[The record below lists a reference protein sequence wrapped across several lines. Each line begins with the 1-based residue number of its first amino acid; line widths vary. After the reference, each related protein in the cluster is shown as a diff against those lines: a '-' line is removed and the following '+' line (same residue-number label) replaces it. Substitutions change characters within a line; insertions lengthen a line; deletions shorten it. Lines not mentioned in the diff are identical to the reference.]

1 MTVSSTTTKNSYS
14 ANGSLT
20 AFTYTFPINST
31 AELKVIERASSG
43 TETVK
48 TLDSHYSISDNGAAG
63 GTVTFGSAPAN
74 GVTVVLLRDTSLTQE
89 TDYIANDPFPAETH
103 ESALD
108 KLTLQQQELQE
119 ELDRSIKLSRTNT
132 MTSTE
137 FTVDSTARANK
148 MLGFDSSGEL
158 SVTQEIGTNRGNW
171 AASTSYEVRD
181 IIKDTS
187 NNNIYMAKTAHTSS
201 GSQPI
206 SSNTDVAK
214 WDLLVDAAT
223 STTNATNAAS
233 SATAA
238 ASSATAAASSATTA
252 STQASNAST
261 SASTATTK
269 ASEAT
274 TAKNAAV
281 TAQQAAEAAL
291 DTFDDRFLG
300 AKSSNPTVDNDGN
313 ALIDGA
319 LYFDTTND
327 LMKVYNLAN
336 TTWYQLALTGT
347 NQTNVNTVAAAIS
360 NVNTVAGANSNITT
374 LAGLNSEISALNG
387 ISAAISGVNTIS
399 AAVSAVNSNA
409 TNINAVNSNA
419 TNINAVAGAA
429 TNINNVGGSI
439 ANVNSVATNLAAVN
453 NFADQYRI
461 ASSAPT
467 SSLNVGDLYFDTTAN
482 ELKVYKSSGWA
493 AAGST
498 VNGTSQRYTY
508 NISGTPSSVTG
519 SDANGNTLAYDA
531 GFADVYVNGVRMSSA
546 DITITS
552 GTSVVFASAL
562 ADGDVVDVVGYGTFN
577 VASINAA
584 NIDSGNLNIARI
596 ADDAITNAKLANESI
611 TINGSAVVL
620 GGSVTVGE
628 TKPTITGVSPTVI
641 ENTQT
646 TITITGTGFVRMPVV
661 TAINNSTG
669 ARVVADEVSFSSATS
684 ITAKFTISVDGTYL
698 LYLENPDGNAVQV
711 ATGSAQVIT
720 VSDAPAWTT
729 SAGSLG
735 TFAAGSSFGTINLTA
750 TDSTSMS
757 KTSGTFP
764 GGMTLNSGGSGTSTL
779 TGTESGATAE
789 TTYNFTIRATDAEGQ
804 TADRAFSITITVG
817 INNSGQFN

>member
-20 AFTYTFPINST
+20 AFTYTFPINTT

-48 TLDSHYSISDNGAAG
+48 TLNSHYTIVDNGAAG

-137 FTVDSTARANK
+137 FTVGSTARANK

-158 SVTQEIGTNRGNW
+158 SVTQELGTNRGNW

-181 IIKDTS
+181 IVKDTS

-214 WDLLVDAAT
+214 WDLLVDAASATT
-223 STTNATNAAS
+223 SATNAAS

-319 LYFDTTND
+319 LFFSTSDD
-327 LMKVYNLAN
+327 VMKVYDLTN
-336 TTWYQLALTGT
+336 TTWRQLALTGT
-347 NQTNVNTVAAAIS
+347 NQTNVNTVAGQIS
-360 NVNTVAGANSNITT
+360 PTNNIATVAGANSNITT
-374 LAGLNSEISALNG
+374 LFQLQYLR
-387 ISAAISGVNTIS
+387 
-399 AAVSAVNSNA
+399 
-409 TNINAVNSNA
+409 
-419 TNINAVAGAA
+419 
-429 TNINNVGGSI
+429 SI
-439 ANVNSVATNLAAVN
+439 QILQILMQLIQILQILTH
-453 NFADQYRI
+453 
-461 ASSAPT
+461 
-467 SSLNVGDLYFDTTAN
+467 
-482 ELKVYKSSGWA
+482 
-493 AAGST
+493 
-498 VNGTSQRYTY
+498 
-508 NISGTPSSVTG
+508 
-519 SDANGNTLAYDA
+519 
-531 GFADVYVNGVRMSSA
+531 
-546 DITITS
+546 
-552 GTSVVFASAL
+552 
-562 ADGDVVDVVGYGTFN
+562 
-577 VASINAA
+577 
-584 NIDSGNLNIARI
+584 
-596 ADDAITNAKLANESI
+596 
-611 TINGSAVVL
+611 
-620 GGSVTVGE
+620 
-628 TKPTITGVSPTVI
+628 
-641 ENTQT
+641 
-646 TITITGTGFVRMPVV
+646 
-661 TAINNSTG
+661 
-669 ARVVADEVSFSSATS
+669 
-684 ITAKFTISVDGTYL
+684 L
-698 LYLENPDGNAVQV
+698 LE
-711 ATGSAQVIT
+711 
-720 VSDAPAWTT
+720 
-729 SAGSLG
+729 
-735 TFAAGSSFGTINLTA
+735 
-750 TDSTSMS
+750 
-757 KTSGTFP
+757 
-764 GGMTLNSGGSGTSTL
+764 
-779 TGTESGATAE
+779 
-789 TTYNFTIRATDAEGQ
+789 
-804 TADRAFSITITVG
+804 
-817 INNSGQFN
+817 